1 MPGKSDLTKERAF
14 EFMKKNERI
23 HSRNIAIDCYETPE
37 GNLFV
42 EASLADERYVPFFL
56 YTANR
61 VHDPGVIHGMIARM
75 TLSVPDLT
83 ILDAEAEMPH
93 VPIAE
98 CTEARNSIRRLIG
111 MRIRS
116 GFTNEVRLM
125 LGKRAGCQHLTNLI
139 MTMSSGAVQGLWTIM
154 SRLREKESGLRQ
166 HLDPDLLLDSCWLW
180 RSDGP
185 LAERLRQARERE
197 KGEAEEASGKPL

>member
-83 ILDAEAEMPH
+83 IRCRSRDAH

-98 CTEARNSIRRLIG
+98 LHRGPNSIRG
-111 MRIRS
+111 
-116 GFTNEVRLM
+116 
-125 LGKRAGCQHLTNLI
+125 
-139 MTMSSGAVQGLWTIM
+139 SSACAYAAA
-154 SRLREKESGLRQ
+154 SRTK
-166 HLDPDLLLDSCWLW
+166 
-180 RSDGP
+180 
-185 LAERLRQARERE
+185 
-197 KGEAEEASGKPL
+197 

>member
-1 MPGKSDLTKERAF
+1 MPGKSDLTKDRAF
-14 EFMKKNERI
+14 VFMKRNERI

-98 CTEARNSIRRLIG
+98 CTEARDSIRRLIG

-154 SRLREKESGLRQ
+154 SRLREKESGSRQ
-166 HLDPDLLLDSCWLW
+166 HLDPELLLDSCWLW